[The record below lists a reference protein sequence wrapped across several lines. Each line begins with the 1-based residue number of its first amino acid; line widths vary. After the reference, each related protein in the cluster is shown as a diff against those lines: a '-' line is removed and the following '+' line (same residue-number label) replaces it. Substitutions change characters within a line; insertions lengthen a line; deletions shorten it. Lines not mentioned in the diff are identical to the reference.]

1 MRSLSRFFETG
12 VAATFVLLGL
22 VTASLATP
30 ANVWH
35 IPDNS
40 GDLGGTH
47 MRDPWIE
54 ISNNPA
60 SPTTIT
66 IYEGIYKG
74 NGSNQTGGAVYY
86 KGQSQSVWNSVG
98 FDTSPGA
105 VVNSGSNQYWHAS
118 FSTASIPANDPIQ
131 YYVHVTTDGSA
142 GFGSTFIYAPSG
154 FGDHGGQTIEG
165 TVFTGSPEQNAAAS
179 SPFTIRNRPGWI
191 FHANNR
197 VI

>member
-1 MRSLSRFFETG
+1 MKVRFAGSLFAIAF
-12 VAATFVLLGL
+12 LLGSAL
-22 VTASLATP
+22 SSWPPP
-30 ANVWH
+30 ANIWH

-47 MRDPWIE
+47 MRNPWIE

-105 VVNSGSNQYWHAS
+105 VVNSGSNQYWH
-118 FSTASIPANDPIQ
+118 
-131 YYVHVTTDGSA
+131 
-142 GFGSTFIYAPSG
+142 
-154 FGDHGGQTIEG
+154 
-165 TVFTGSPEQNAAAS
+165 
-179 SPFTIRNRPGWI
+179 
-191 FHANNR
+191 
-197 VI
+197 

>member
-1 MRSLSRFFETG
+1 MKRILFF
-12 VAATFVLLGL
+12 LLAL
-22 VTASLATP
+22 VPLIASATP
-30 ANVWH
+30 ANIWH

-74 NGSNQTGGAVYY
+74 NGPNQKARALFY
-86 KGQSQSVWNSVG
+86 KGASQGIWNQVALG
-98 FDTSPGA
+98 FDRNT
-105 VVNSGSNQYWHAS
+105 GSNQYWKAS
-118 FSTASIPANDPIQ
+118 FSTSSIAANDVIQ
-131 YYVHVTTDGSA
+131 YYIYVTTDNSA

-154 FGDHGGQTIEG
+154 FVDHGGQT
-165 TVFTGSPEQNAAAS
+165 
-179 SPFTIRNRPGWI
+179 
-191 FHANNR
+191 
-197 VI
+197 